1 MVSIEAVRPWGERG
15 AGRAAMAGGRR
26 AGELPRQGSSAGMG
40 GGGVC
45 RGDGAARASRDAAAQ
60 GHSAA
65 RHGLLATLQG
75 TWAAPVASS
84 GCRGAHQSDVRGQ
97 GKGYTART
105 GVGQGTTIVG
115 ECGGSSM

>member
-1 MVSIEAVRPWGERG
+1 VLAARPWPVG
-15 AGRAAMAGGRR
+15 AAPENCRAREAAR
-26 AGELPRQGSSAGMG
+26 AW

-65 RHGLLATLQG
+65 RHGLLAALQG
-75 TWAAPVASS
+75 SWAAPVASS